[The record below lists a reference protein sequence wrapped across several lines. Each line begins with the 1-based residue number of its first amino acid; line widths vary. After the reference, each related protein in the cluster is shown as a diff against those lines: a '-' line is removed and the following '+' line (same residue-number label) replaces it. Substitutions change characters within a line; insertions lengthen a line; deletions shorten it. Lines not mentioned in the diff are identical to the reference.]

1 MTQPNIL
8 ELAKQGDAKAIALLL
23 NRQLQAKGITA
34 AASLKDGCLQVM
46 LEATEAPSQ
55 QALAGWVSKSIAG
68 LGAPSIEKVKVYGRQ
83 TGAKVPAWS
92 QEFEVAGQKLPVTDV
107 TEGRA
112 SSSENTESNQLSLKE
127 RAKLGDVEA
136 IASLLNLP
144 LQNKGISATASLQ
157 DGCLQVMLEGDRV
170 PDEEAAVRIVRRE
183 LTNLKAG
190 AIVASV
196 KVYGQQAGEDFPA
209 WNREFE
215 IVVQVSHP
223 TSKAD
228 TSTPKPSKKVE
239 TEELVEMLVP
249 GLKQLKNGMTGIGV
263 AWLLGAFIG
272 YLWMFWVGLIIH
284 AIYIWKY
291 FDKQVIKI
299 FSILADQFNNL
310 VSSNTTFNT
319 LPKAENGNT
328 STKLTVS
335 GTQSHQNKQSCP
347 RSYLGASILVTIL
360 AFLPVGIAAIIFAS
374 QVESK
379 YKQGDYEGAKSNSNT
394 AKVLCIVGGAI
405 AVPFYVLLI
414 SVFGISLFANT
425 QFESQAFKAKES
437 EAKQYISSINKGQQ
451 AYYAEKSQF
460 SSTIEEIGLGIRR
473 ETTNYKYTIINV
485 DESKSIV
492 TATAK
497 IKDLKSYTGAVFLV
511 KDTDDTNTTKTA
523 ICVTDRSSQTPPNI
537 PQLIGND
544 IQCSSGSVS
553 LDSAQK
559 GDSLKAQS
567 ELSTASSNTNVFT
580 PKKLPKLGTINQ
592 QLNDEAIVLEI
603 ILSGKT
609 HDGTITEI
617 PQSSIAGVTP
627 NPIAVKQGYPPK
639 GTDICNLPYSALIRA
654 MYEQCFSQGMSYI
667 QVSNIVGWKGEELA
681 SSGSSV
687 TYRWGDGKKG
697 SMIFIFENDRLL
709 SKSQNGLKP

>member
-46 LEATEAPSQ
+46 LESAEAPSQ
-55 QALAGWVSKSIAG
+55 QVLAPWVNKSIAG
-68 LGAPSIEKVKVYGRQ
+68 LGAASIEKVKVYGRQ
-83 TGAKVPAWS
+83 TGAKVPAWT
-92 QEFEVAGQKLPVTDV
+92 QEFEVAGQKLPVADV
-107 TEGRA
+107 TQQQA

-170 PDEEAAVRIVRRE
+170 PDEEASIRIVRRE

-190 AIVASV
+190 AIASV

-249 GLKQLKNGMTGIGV
+249 GLKQLKNGMTGLGV

-272 YLWMFWVGLIIH
+272 YLWIFWVGLIIH

-299 FSILADQFNNL
+299 VSILADQFNNL

-319 LPKAENGNT
+319 QPKAENGNT
-328 STKLTVS
+328 STKFTVS
-335 GTQSHQNKQSCP
+335 GAQSHQNKQSCP
-347 RSYLGASILVTIL
+347 RTYLGASILVTIL
-360 AFLPVGIAAIIFAS
+360 AFPPLGIAAIIFAA
-374 QVESK
+374 QVGSK
-379 YKQGDYEGAKSNSNT
+379 YEQGDYEGAKSNSNT

-405 AVPFYVLLI
+405 AVTFYVLVL

-425 QFESQAFKAKES
+425 QLESQAKQL

-451 AYYAEKSQF
+451 AYYAEHTKF
-460 SSTIEEIGLGIRR
+460 SSTIEEIGLGLKT
-473 ETTNYKYTIINV
+473 ETNNYKYTIFSV
-485 DESKSIV
+485 DDTKFIAS
-492 TATAK
+492 ATAK
-497 IKDLKSYTGAVFLV
+497 NKNLKSYTGAVFLI
-511 KDTDDTNTTKTA
+511 KGIDGNDTTKA
-523 ICVTDRSSQTPPNI
+523 DVCETDRPSQTPPNI

-544 IQCSSGSVS
+544 IQCPAGSVS
-553 LDSAQK
+553 PDSERK
-559 GDSLKAQS
+559 SSNLKAQS
-567 ELSTASSNTNVFT
+567 ELSTASSSTNVFT
-580 PKKLPKLGTINQ
+580 PKEIPILGNTSQ
-592 QLNDEAIVLEI
+592 QLQDEVIVSEI
-603 ILSGKT
+603 ILFGKT
-609 HDGTITEI
+609 HNGNLTEI
-617 PQSSIAGVTP
+617 PQSSMAGVTP
-627 NPIAVKQGYPPK
+627 NPIAVKKGYPPK
-639 GTDICNLPYSALIRA
+639 GTNICNLPYSALIRA
-654 MYEQCFSQGMSYI
+654 IYEQCLSEGMSYI
-667 QVSNIVGWKGEELA
+667 QVSNIVGWKGEEFA

-687 TYRWGDGKKG
+687 TYRWGDGKNG
-697 SMIFIFENDRLL
+697 SMIIVFENDRLIY
-709 SKSQNGLKP
+709 KSQNGLKP

>member
-46 LEATEAPSQ
+46 LEAAEAPSQ
-55 QALAGWVSKSIAG
+55 QILAPWVSKSIAG
-68 LGAPSIEKVKVYGRQ
+68 LGAASIEKVKVYGRQ

-92 QEFEVAGQKLPVTDV
+92 QEFEVAGPNLPVANV

-112 SSSENTESNQLSLKE
+112 SPSENTESNQLSLKE
-127 RAKLGDVEA
+127 RAKLGDLEA

-144 LQNKGISATASLQ
+144 LQNKGITATASLQ
-157 DGCLQVMLEGDRV
+157 DGCLQVMLESDVV
-170 PDEEAAVRIVRRE
+170 PDEEASIRIVRRE

-190 AIVASV
+190 AIASV

-249 GLKQLKNGMTGIGV
+249 GLKQLKNGITGIGV

-299 FSILADQFNNL
+299 VSILADQFNNL

-319 LPKAENGNT
+319 QPKAENGNT
-328 STKLTVS
+328 STKFTVS

-347 RSYLGASILVTIL
+347 RTYLGASILVTIL
-360 AFLPVGIAAIIFAS
+360 AFPPLGIAAIIFAA
-374 QVESK
+374 QVVSK
-379 YKQGDYEGAKSNSNT
+379 YEQGDYEGAKSNSNT

-405 AVPFYVLLI
+405 AVTFYVLLL

-425 QFESQAFKAKES
+425 QLESQAKQS
-437 EAKQYISSINKGQQ
+437 EAKQYISSINRGQQ
-451 AYYAEKSQF
+451 AYYAEHTKF
-460 SSTIEEIGLGIRR
+460 SSTIEEIGLGLKT
-473 ETTNYKYTIINV
+473 ETNNYKYTIFSV
-485 DESKSIV
+485 DNTKVIAS
-492 TATAK
+492 ATAK
-497 IKDLKSYTGAVFLV
+497 NKNLKSYTGAVFSI
-511 KDTDDTNTTKTA
+511 KGIDGNDTTKA
-523 ICVTDRSSQTPPNI
+523 DVCETDRPSQTPPNI

-544 IQCSSGSVS
+544 IQCPAGSVS
-553 LDSAQK
+553 LDSLK
-559 GDSLKAQS
+559 SVSPDSLKSDSTKVGVEVPTHPSCSRKYVSVKLDTFENCLVDGMTYSQVANVLGYAGKLQS
-567 ELSTASSNTNVFT
+567 
-580 PKKLPKLGTINQ
+580 Q
-592 QLNDEAIVLEI
+592 
-603 ILSGKT
+603 
-609 HDGTITEI
+609 
-617 PQSSIAGVTP
+617 
-627 NPIAVKQGYPPK
+627 
-639 GTDICNLPYSALIRA
+639 
-654 MYEQCFSQGMSYI
+654 
-667 QVSNIVGWKGEELA
+667 
-681 SSGSSV
+681 SGSIEMWQWNDGEGKYLSAIFS
-687 TYRWGDGKKG
+687 DGKL
-697 SMIFIFENDRLL
+697 M
-709 SKSQNGLKP
+709 SKSQIGLEPGRD

>member
-23 NRQLQAKGITA
+23 NRQLQPKGITA
-34 AASLKDGCLQVM
+34 TAALKDGCLQVM
-46 LEATEAPSQ
+46 LEAVEVPSQ
-55 QALAGWVSKSIAG
+55 QVLAAYMSKSIAG
-68 LGAPSIEKVKVYGRQ
+68 LGAASIEKVKVYGRQ
-83 TGAKVPAWS
+83 TGTKVPAWN
-92 QEFEVAGQKLPVTDV
+92 QEFEMAGQKLPVADVSETRSAISTEV
-107 TEGRA
+107 TE
-112 SSSENTESNQLSLKE
+112 SKPLSLKE

-157 DGCLQVMLEGDRV
+157 DGCLQVMLESDGV
-170 PDEEAAVRIVRRE
+170 PDEELAVRVVRRE

-190 AIVASV
+190 AIASV

-228 TSTPKPSKKVE
+228 TSTPKPSKKFE

-299 FSILADQFNNL
+299 VSSLADQFNNL
-310 VSSNTTFNT
+310 VSSNTTFST
-319 LPKAENGNT
+319 QSKAENGNT
-328 STKLTVS
+328 STKFTVS

-360 AFLPVGIAAIIFAS
+360 AFPPLGIAAIIFAA
-374 QVESK
+374 QVGSK
-379 YKQGDYEGAKSNSNT
+379 YEQGDYEGAKSNSNT

-405 AVPFYVLLI
+405 AVTFYVLLL
-414 SVFGISLFANT
+414 SVFGISLFAKT
-425 QFESQAFKAKES
+425 QLESQAKQL

-451 AYYAEKSQF
+451 AYYAEKGKF
-460 SSTIEEIGLGIRR
+460 SDTIEEIGLGIKT
-473 ETTNYKYTIINV
+473 ETTNYKYTIVNV
-485 DESKSIV
+485 DNTKIIV
-492 TATAK
+492 SATAK
-497 IKDLKSYTGAVFLV
+497 TKNLKSYTGAVFLI
-511 KDTDDTNTTKTA
+511 KGIDGSDTTKA
-523 ICVTDRSSQTPPNI
+523 DVCETDRPSQTPPNI

-544 IQCSSGSVS
+544 IQCPAGSVS
-553 LDSAQK
+553 PYSLKSVSP
-559 GDSLKAQS
+559 DSLKSDIRKVGVEVPTHPSCSRKYVSVKLDTFENCLVDGMTYSQVANVLGYAGKLQS
-567 ELSTASSNTNVFT
+567 
-580 PKKLPKLGTINQ
+580 Q
-592 QLNDEAIVLEI
+592 
-603 ILSGKT
+603 
-609 HDGTITEI
+609 
-617 PQSSIAGVTP
+617 
-627 NPIAVKQGYPPK
+627 
-639 GTDICNLPYSALIRA
+639 
-654 MYEQCFSQGMSYI
+654 
-667 QVSNIVGWKGEELA
+667 
-681 SSGSSV
+681 SGSIEM
-687 TYRWGDGKKG
+687 WQWNNGEGKYLSAMFSEGKL
-697 SMIFIFENDRLL
+697 I
-709 SKSQNGLKP
+709 SKSQIGLEPGRD

>member
-46 LEATEAPSQ
+46 LEAAEAPSQ
-55 QALAGWVSKSIAG
+55 QVLASWVSKSIAG
-68 LGAPSIEKVKVYGRQ
+68 LGAASIEKVKVYGRQ

-92 QEFEVAGQKLPVTDV
+92 QEFEVAGLKLPVTDV

-112 SSSENTESNQLSLKE
+112 SPSENTESNQLSLKE

-170 PDEEAAVRIVRRE
+170 PDEEVSIRIVRRE

-190 AIVASV
+190 AIASV

-249 GLKQLKNGMTGIGV
+249 GLKQLKNGITGIGV

-299 FSILADQFNNL
+299 VSILADQFNNL

-319 LPKAENGNT
+319 QPKAENGNT
-328 STKLTVS
+328 STKFTVS

-347 RSYLGASILVTIL
+347 RTYLGASILVTIL
-360 AFLPVGIAAIIFAS
+360 AFPPLGIAAIIFAA
-374 QVESK
+374 QVVSK
-379 YKQGDYEGAKSNSNT
+379 YEQGDYEGAKSNSNT

-405 AVPFYVLLI
+405 AVTFYVLLL

-425 QFESQAFKAKES
+425 QLESQAKQS
-437 EAKQYISSINKGQQ
+437 EAKQYISSINRGQQ
-451 AYYAEKSQF
+451 AYYAEHTKF
-460 SSTIEEIGLGIRR
+460 SSTIEEIGLGLKT
-473 ETTNYKYTIINV
+473 ETNNYKYTIFSV
-485 DESKSIV
+485 DNTKVIAS
-492 TATAK
+492 ATAK
-497 IKDLKSYTGAVFLV
+497 NKNLKSYTGAVFSI
-511 KDTDDTNTTKTA
+511 KGIDGNDTTKA
-523 ICVTDRSSQTPPNI
+523 DVCETDRPSQTPPNI

-544 IQCSSGSVS
+544 IQCPAGSVS
-553 LDSAQK
+553 LDSLK
-559 GDSLKAQS
+559 SVSPDSLKSDSTKVGVEVPTHPSCSRKYVSVKLDTFENCLVDGMTYSQVANVLGYAGKLQS
-567 ELSTASSNTNVFT
+567 
-580 PKKLPKLGTINQ
+580 Q
-592 QLNDEAIVLEI
+592 
-603 ILSGKT
+603 
-609 HDGTITEI
+609 
-617 PQSSIAGVTP
+617 
-627 NPIAVKQGYPPK
+627 
-639 GTDICNLPYSALIRA
+639 
-654 MYEQCFSQGMSYI
+654 
-667 QVSNIVGWKGEELA
+667 
-681 SSGSSV
+681 SGSIEMWQWNDGEGKYLSAIFS
-687 TYRWGDGKKG
+687 DGKL
-697 SMIFIFENDRLL
+697 M
-709 SKSQNGLKP
+709 SKSQIGLEPGRD

>member
-46 LEATEAPSQ
+46 LEAAEAPSQ
-55 QALAGWVSKSIAG
+55 QVLAAWVSKSIAG
-68 LGAPSIEKVKVYGRQ
+68 LGAASIEKVKVYGRQ

-92 QEFEVAGQKLPVTDV
+92 QEFEVAGLKLPVANV

-144 LQNKGISATASLQ
+144 LQNKGITATASLQ

-190 AIVASV
+190 AIASV

-215 IVVQVSHP
+215 LVTRASYP
-223 TSKAD
+223 TSKVD
-228 TSTPKPSKKVE
+228 TSTPKASKKVE
-239 TEELVEMLVP
+239 TEELVEILVP

-263 AWLLGAFIG
+263 AWLLGAFLG
-272 YLWMFWVGLIIH
+272 YLWVFWVGLIIH
-284 AIYIWKY
+284 AIYIGKY
-291 FDKQVIKI
+291 FDKQVIQI
-299 FSILADQFNNL
+299 VSNLADQLNNI
-310 VSSNTTFNT
+310 VSSNTSFSTQ
-319 LPKAENGNT
+319 PKADNGKI
-328 STKLTVS
+328 STQFTVNH
-335 GTQSHQNKQSCP
+335 TQDHQNEQSCP

-394 AKVLCIVGGAI
+394 AKILCIVGGAI

-414 SVFGISLFANT
+414 SIFGISLFANT

-460 SSTIEEIGLGIRR
+460 SSTIEEIGLGIRT

-553 LDSAQK
+553 LYSAQK

-567 ELSTASSNTNVFT
+567 ELSTASSPSVVSSSSTSGSTDPRTF
-580 PKKLPKLGTINQ
+580 LGKSQTGYELWADKNC
-592 QLNDEAIVLEI
+592 VYVK
-603 ILSGKT
+603 G
-609 HDGTITEI
+609 ITEGDL
-617 PQSSIAGVTP
+617 ARL
-627 NPIAVKQGYPPK
+627 N
-639 GTDICNLPYSALIRA
+639 TDIWRFKDEVKAQTGYKCVL
-654 MYEQCFSQGMSYI
+654 
-667 QVSNIVGWKGEELA
+667 
-681 SSGSSV
+681 
-687 TYRWGDGKKG
+687 
-697 SMIFIFENDRLL
+697 FE
-709 SKSQNGLKP
+709 